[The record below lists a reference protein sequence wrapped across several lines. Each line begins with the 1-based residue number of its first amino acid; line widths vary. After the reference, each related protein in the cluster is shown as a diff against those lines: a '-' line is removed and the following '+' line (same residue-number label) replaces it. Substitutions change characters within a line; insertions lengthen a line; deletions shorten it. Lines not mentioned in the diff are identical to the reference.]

1 MHFVYEKC
9 HTLNRIGCT
18 LIADVR
24 IRVRYDS
31 LLLLILIENVVA
43 ISSATL
49 PAPLHSGLN

>member
-9 HTLNRIGCT
+9 HTLNQIGCT